1 MKYRTI
7 IEKSIGEIIEKK
19 SRFISEVYHIENKEQ
34 AEAYIRQ
41 TKKKYHDAKHH
52 CYAYTLLDLET
63 NQIITKCTDDG
74 EPSGTAGAPILH
86 LLTSNNLVNV
96 LAIVTRYFGGTLLGT
111 GGLVKAYT
119 QATQTA
125 INSANIKNAE
135 KGYFM
140 HVEMGYEMSEM
151 FKYFCKKNDINI
163 INIEYSNKIAYD
175 IEINKEKRE
184 KIFLEF
190 DKMKQNNILFDGEYE
205 KLIIYA

>member
-1 MKYRTI
+1 
-7 IEKSIGEIIEKK
+7 
-19 SRFISEVYHIENKEQ
+19 
-34 AEAYIRQ
+34 
-41 TKKKYHDAKHH
+41 
-52 CYAYTLLDLET
+52 
-63 NQIITKCTDDG
+63 
-74 EPSGTAGAPILH
+74 
-86 LLTSNNLVNV
+86 
-96 LAIVTRYFGGTLLGT
+96 
-111 GGLVKAYT
+111 
-119 QATQTA
+119 
-125 INSANIKNAE
+125 
-135 KGYFM
+135 M